1 MHLQFRNFVSLLL
14 LIAGISV
21 APTGF
26 AQTPDLTLGDDDPV
40 YDIANVLMME
50 NARLRGQRVDI
61 EELLDAVSAQE
72 NAVTRSTRELGER
85 FATARQMVDFASESD
100 ALGAILLAYWEG
112 IDSYRLADPTTQLSQ
127 NLGNTVIS
135 RINHEEALA
144 ESADVSAYI
153 AGRIDDAGLD
163 SATIA
168 EASRD
173 VLVELARSRRE
184 QLRRIIEVESD
195 YISALSELEADYTQ
209 LTTTIDDYEEYLG
222 VLILWKPSR
231 QRLWKLDPRALPAE
245 IKDVIGKLRETRA
258 TIEPTAVVLL
268 LFAGILFIMRRRMR
282 DAQLVRNSQTQ
293 RPRSDSIRF
302 TIVALLL
309 TVLRTLPAT
318 LLILAIGTLFSWD
331 STSATATLPTAINFI
346 AAVLF
351 VLTFTRTLC
360 DENEV
365 GRAHFGWRS
374 NSCERWFEDASWLIR
389 WWLPI
394 AAVVAIVFMLADATA
409 AIGRLTLLLAIGV
422 LIGRLV
428 SNIRRGMQVS
438 EWRWSI
444 VTTNRLRLMFVALLI
459 ILSAGVFWGLR
470 YSVGVITESLLT
482 TVCIVIGLVLVHGLL
497 MRWLQVVHRRLRFA
511 ELRSLRSKKA
521 SGEIDT
527 IEEDRVGLLE
537 ISGATTQL
545 LHVLTMVATV
555 VALLY
560 IWAPLLPA
568 FDLLSEVTLWTSSS
582 TVEGESVLTQ
592 ITLETLVVVIFLV
605 SVTLVAAR
613 KLPALVELV
622 LRARTDVTAGVRYTT
637 STLMSYVIIGIGI
650 ISALSALG
658 LRWSELQ
665 WLIAALGIGIGFGL
679 QEIVAD
685 FIGGL
690 IILFER
696 PIRVGDIVTVDDQ
709 VGEVSKIR
717 IRATTI
723 RDRDGKELL
732 VPNKNFISG
741 TLVNWSLSDSH
752 MRMFI
757 PVGVAYGSDVEQA
770 LEILGKIVADNPSV
784 LKDPEPRVMFENFGD
799 NALELSARFF
809 LGEYHG
815 WRDIVT
821 ELRREIYKRFTDA
834 EIVIAFPQR
843 DVHLDTEQ
851 PIRIVVD
858 PPPTN

>member
-1 MHLQFRNFVSLLL
+1 
-14 LIAGISV
+14 
-21 APTGF
+21 
-26 AQTPDLTLGDDDPV
+26 
-40 YDIANVLMME
+40 
-50 NARLRGQRVDI
+50 
-61 EELLDAVSAQE
+61 
-72 NAVTRSTRELGER
+72 
-85 FATARQMVDFASESD
+85 
-100 ALGAILLAYWEG
+100 
-112 IDSYRLADPTTQLSQ
+112 
-127 NLGNTVIS
+127 
-135 RINHEEALA
+135 
-144 ESADVSAYI
+144 
-153 AGRIDDAGLD
+153 
-163 SATIA
+163 
-168 EASRD
+168 
-173 VLVELARSRRE
+173 
-184 QLRRIIEVESD
+184 
-195 YISALSELEADYTQ
+195 
-209 LTTTIDDYEEYLG
+209 
-222 VLILWKPSR
+222 
-231 QRLWKLDPRALPAE
+231 
-245 IKDVIGKLRETRA
+245 
-258 TIEPTAVVLL
+258 
-268 LFAGILFIMRRRMR
+268 
-282 DAQLVRNSQTQ
+282 
-293 RPRSDSIRF
+293 
-302 TIVALLL
+302 L
-309 TVLRTLPAT
+309 TVLRALPAT

-365 GRAHFGWRS
+365 GRAHFGWPS

-394 AAVVAIVFMLADATA
+394 AALAAIVFMLADATA
-409 AIGRLTLLLAIGV
+409 AIGRLMLLLAIGV

-428 SNIRRGMQVS
+428 SNIRRGTRVS

-444 VTTNRLRLMFVALLI
+444 VTTNRLRLMIVALLI

-482 TVCIVIGLVLVHGLL
+482 TVCIGVGLLLVHSLL

-521 SGEIDT
+521 TGEIDK

-637 STLMSYVIIGIGI
+637 STMMSYVIIGIGI

-679 QEIVAD
+679 QDIVAD
-685 FIGGL
+685 FIAGL

-770 LEILGKIVADNPSV
+770 LEMLGEIVADNPSV

-799 NALELSARFF
+799 NALELSVRFF

-834 EIVIAFPQR
+834 GIVIAFPQR
-843 DVHLDTEQ
+843 DVHFDTEQ

-858 PPPTN
+858 SPPTN